1 MPRVGRGWR
10 VTVRDGPRVTRQR
23 ADSLEAALDLV
34 ERAGRE
40 LAAGSGRSTVD
51 LHVRSF
57 TPQQQVA
64 GRVELSGPRVHAGV
78 DVRGD
83 GAAEAWTGRIARR
96 VVAQA
101 EGETPYAALRRAVVS
116 GSRSADP

>member
-10 VTVRDGPRVTRQR
+10 VTVRDGPRVRRQR
-23 ADSLEAALDLV
+23 ADSLETALDLV

-40 LAAGSGRSTVD
+40 LAAGPGRGTVD

-64 GRVELSGPRVHAGV
+64 GRVELSGPRVYAGV

-96 VVAQA
+96 VVTQA